1 MLAPSGELLRAGMA
15 LKINHLK
22 RAARSYLRDRTSQT
36 TGRITSYA
44 VAAGLFAV
52 AGLFLVATFFVGLIA
67 LYRWIAI
74 SYGQFW
80 GFGAVA
86 AVLLVLAA
94 ACAGVA
100 MAQIHRRTKPIVPL
114 ASRMR
119 VAIATPRIPRGT
131 VKQAVKEV
139 ATTIPLVPLAPGRT
153 QPGRQDCDSSCQ
165 PPRATRLD
173 ARGRRAVGRHGS
185 APKAL
190 PPRIGRLTCVRGT
203 PSSSSTAGSWSPP
216 QPCSC

>member
-15 LKINHLK
+15 LKLNHLK
-22 RAARSYLRDRTSQT
+22 RAAQSYLRDRTSQA
-36 TGRITSYA
+36 TGRATSYA

-52 AGLFLVATFFVGLIA
+52 AGLFVIATFFVSLIA
-67 LYRWIAI
+67 LYRWVAI

-94 ACAGVA
+94 VCAGVA
-100 MAQIHRRTKPIVPL
+100 VAMMKRPTKAIVPL

-139 ATTIPLVPLAPGRT
+139 ATTIPLVPLAPGERGHGRRARPVRT
-153 QPGRQDCDSSCQ
+153 NRPVQLGLMLAAIGLAGFTAARRRRHGQ
-165 PPRATRLD
+165 RLD
-173 ARGRRAVGRHGS
+173 A
-185 APKAL
+185 
-190 PPRIGRLTCVRGT
+190 
-203 PSSSSTAGSWSPP
+203 
-216 QPCSC
+216 

>member
-15 LKINHLK
+15 LKLNHLK
-22 RAARSYLRDRTSQT
+22 RAAQSYMRDRTSQA
-36 TGRITSYA
+36 TGRATSYA

-52 AGLFLVATFFVGLIA
+52 AGLFALATFFVGLIA
-67 LYRWIAI
+67 LYRWVAI

-86 AVLLVLAA
+86 AVLLSLAA
-94 ACAGVA
+94 ICAGVA
-100 MAQIHRRTKPIVPL
+100 MSMMKRPTKPIVPL

-139 ATTIPLVPLAPGRT
+139 ATTIPLVPLAPGERGHGRKARPVRT
-153 QPGRQDCDSSCQ
+153 NRPVQLGLMLAAIGLAGFTAARRMRHGQ
-165 PPRATRLD
+165 RLD
-173 ARGRRAVGRHGS
+173 A
-185 APKAL
+185 
-190 PPRIGRLTCVRGT
+190 
-203 PSSSSTAGSWSPP
+203 
-216 QPCSC
+216 

>member
-15 LKINHLK
+15 LKLNHLK
-22 RAARSYLRDRTSQT
+22 RAAQSYVRDRTSQT

-52 AGLFLVATFFVGLIA
+52 AGLFLIAAFFVGLIA
-67 LYRWIAI
+67 LYRWVAI
-74 SYGQFW
+74 TYGQFW
-80 GFGAVA
+80 GLGAVA
-86 AVLLVLAA
+86 AVLLVLAG

-100 MAQIHRRTKPIVPL
+100 MAQINRRTKPIVPL

-139 ATTIPLVPLAPGRT
+139 ATTIPLAPLAPGEHGHGSNISPIRANRPVQLGLMLAAIGVLGFT
-153 QPGRQDCDSSCQ
+153 
-165 PPRATRLD
+165 ATRRRRQRHGLD
-173 ARGRRAVGRHGS
+173 A
-185 APKAL
+185 
-190 PPRIGRLTCVRGT
+190 
-203 PSSSSTAGSWSPP
+203 
-216 QPCSC
+216 

>member
-1 MLAPSGELLRAGMA
+1 MLAPSGELLRVGVA
-15 LKINHLK
+15 LKLNHLK
-22 RAARSYLRDRTSQT
+22 RAAQSYLRDRTSQA
-36 TGRITSYA
+36 TGRATSYA

-52 AGLFLVATFFVGLIA
+52 AGLFLVATLFVGLIA

-74 SYGQFW
+74 THGQFW

-100 MAQIHRRTKPIVPL
+100 LAQMKRRARPVVPL

-119 VAIATPRIPRGT
+119 VAITTPRIPRGT

-139 ATTIPLVPLAPGRT
+139 ATTIPLAPLAPGERGHGGSALSART
-153 QPGRQDCDSSCQ
+153 NRPVQLGLML
-165 PPRATRLD
+165 AAIGLMGFTA
-173 ARGRRAVGRHGS
+173 ARRRRHGRRLGA
-185 APKAL
+185 
-190 PPRIGRLTCVRGT
+190 
-203 PSSSSTAGSWSPP
+203 
-216 QPCSC
+216 